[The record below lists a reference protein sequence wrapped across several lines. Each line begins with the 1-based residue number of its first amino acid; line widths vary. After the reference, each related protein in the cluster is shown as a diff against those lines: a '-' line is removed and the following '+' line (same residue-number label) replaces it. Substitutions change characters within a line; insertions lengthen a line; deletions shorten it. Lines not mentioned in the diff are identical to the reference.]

1 MEGAFY
7 RQLAAAQSSAFG
19 GKVESLTTQSFFGK
33 DTAGQILPM
42 KPLEYTRDGF
52 CTKGEKWTMEDCSE
66 RDSASKEIDS
76 LKCISKHDH
85 EVAVKNLKGGKK
97 E

>member
-1 MEGAFY
+1 MERICLVRNAEENVCLVLPRAAHRSLGQKDHMDGAFY

-42 KPLEYTRDGF
+42 KPLEYTCDGF
-52 CTKGEKWTMEDCSE
+52 HTKGEK
-66 RDSASKEIDS
+66 
-76 LKCISKHDH
+76 
-85 EVAVKNLKGGKK
+85 
-97 E
+97 

>member
-1 MEGAFY
+1 MVFV
-7 RQLAAAQSSAFG
+7 Q
-19 GKVESLTTQSFFGK
+19 
-33 DTAGQILPM
+33 
-42 KPLEYTRDGF
+42 
-52 CTKGEKWTMEDCSE
+52 KGRSEEWKSCSE

>member
-1 MEGAFY
+1 MDGAFY

-52 CTKGEKWTMEDCSE
+52 HTKGEK
-66 RDSASKEIDS
+66 
-76 LKCISKHDH
+76 
-85 EVAVKNLKGGKK
+85 
-97 E
+97 